1 MPTLKF
7 SQTFIQQLEI
17 PKEAKDKLLQL
28 TPATYIGDAI
38 QLAKKI

>member
-1 MPTLKF
+1 MSKEVI
-7 SQTFIQQLEI
+7 QAFIQQLEI
-17 PKEAKDKLLQL
+17 PKEAKDGLLKL